1 MTKQNL
7 DEYISE
13 EYGVLPDWPW
23 DDLTAYVF
31 RHKDN
36 RKWFALAME
45 INENKLGAD
54 GDKNIWV
61 LNTKCDPMLKT
72 SFLSLKGVYV
82 AYHMNKEHWLTIRL
96 DEVGDEDL
104 KTLIQISYNLTKKK
118 YKIIK
123 SA

>member
-1 MTKQNL
+1 MTRREL
-7 DEYISE
+7 DEYISG

-23 DDLTAYVF
+23 DDETAYVF

-45 INENKLGAD
+45 INESKLGTS
-54 GDKNIWV
+54 GNKNIWV

-96 DEVGDEDL
+96 DEVDDEDL
-104 KTLIQISYNLTKKK
+104 KTLIQISFDLTKKK
-118 YKIIK
+118 YKAKK